1 MTGNRR
7 ERIRTAVISR
17 GGGAIVTNL
26 LRSGRQELIHGREWE
41 RDILLAH
48 EPAVFVLW
56 HGRLLPC
63 SYRYRNEGLAT
74 LITRN
79 RDGDYITGMIESWG
93 YHVIRGSSSR
103 GGSEALREI
112 VRLLKR
118 GGSVALTPDGP
129 RGPRQKMK
137 LGPIQAAR
145 LANVPIVPVSASAA
159 SAWYFGSWDRFLV
172 PKPFTRIPVAFGPPL
187 MVDPATPAEELD
199 RYALQ
204 AEESLNEI
212 TRMVDEAARGSRR

>member
-1 MTGNRR
+1 MPSERL
-7 ERIRTAVISR
+7 ERIKTTVISR
-17 GGGAIVTNL
+17 GGGALITNL
-26 LRSGRQELIHGREWE
+26 LRSGRQELIHGEEWE
-41 RDILLAH
+41 RDILLARG
-48 EPAVFVLW
+48 PAVFILW

-63 SYRYRNEGLAT
+63 SFRYRGHGLAT

-103 GGSEALREI
+103 GGSEALRQI
-112 VRLLKR
+112 VRLLR
-118 GGSVALTPDGP
+118 QGMSVALTPDGP

-145 LANVPIVPVSASAA
+145 LANVPIVPVSASAV

-172 PKPFTRIPVAFGPPL
+172 PKPFTRIPVAFGPPITVSPDTP
-187 MVDPATPAEELD
+187 VDQLEAV
-199 RYALQ
+199 ALR